1 MNRKAI
7 IFGIR
12 SYKLTSKEKYL
23 LKNARPWGIILFSRN
38 IKNISQLKSLVQS
51 IKKIF
56 KDKKYPILID
66 QEGGNVSRLNKL
78 IDLSFFS
85 QKLFGQLYERDK
97 ILFNNIYKVYINK
110 VCDIFKKV
118 GININTVPVLDVLKK
133 NSHKIIKNRSYSN
146 NPNKVSKL
154 GKICI
159 DLFEKNNIATVIK
172 HIPGHGSADQDS
184 HFNTPIISSSK
195 EFLKKNEFLP
205 FKKNKSL
212 FGMTAHIIYKSYDL
226 NSTATHSSIIINKV
240 VRDYIGFNGILMSD
254 DISMK
259 SLKYNIEENAIK
271 ALKAGCNLVLHC
283 NANIN
288 EMTKLSKVVPKID
301 NFTKKK
307 TSHFY
312 KFLM

>member
-66 QEGGNVSRLNKL
+66 QENGNVSRLNKL